1 MRAGTLRHRVRI
13 EQLVPGSPAQNAG
26 GEPEEAWAELTTRY
40 AAVEPMKGRE
50 LLAAQQINSEV
61 STLIRMRSLQGVT
74 STMRAVYA
82 NRNYDIL
89 AVVNVDERARETL
102 LYVREGPN
110 NG

>member
-1 MRAGTLRHRVRI
+1 MRAGTLRHRVLI
-13 EQLVPGSPAQNAG
+13 EQLVAGSPAQNAG
-26 GEPEEAWAELTTRY
+26 GEPEESWTEFASRY

-61 STLIRMRSLQGVT
+61 TTLIRMRSLQGVT
-74 STMRAVYA
+74 PKMRAVYA
-82 NRNYDIL
+82 TRNYDIL
-89 AVVNVDERARETL
+89 SVANVDERGRETL